1 MVLDINNQLN
11 ITKDEERSNFY
22 PLNDNNYEYSF
33 SPFSF
38 GGIATQGVRYP
49 RNYGL
54 VFSDSSTYPTSAV
67 TLLRENGQYIT
78 IDSSTV
84 NYKIID
90 LDNVEAELDLAVI
103 DRTWHYY
110 SKATGLPD
118 SIPLDSI
125 INSEFYLN
133 PDQFEYFNIVDTVLG
148 TWSDFGFAVSLFG
161 SDYALKLELA
171 KAGHFSYSDRIIILE
186 KAGDTS
192 FVSWNITPGHDNVPN
207 QKSPTNGDT
216 LSIFTTK
223 PFSSAD
229 VYEFISQGS
238 SFNSSQINYL
248 SNKIKVVP
256 NPYIVA
262 ASWEGQ
268 NPYADGRGP
277 RSIHFNHLPPQCKIK
292 IFTLSG
298 ELVNTLVHNT
308 SLDDGSYEWNMLTKD
323 NLDIAY
329 GVYFFHVEPME
340 DGSIYDFKPHVG
352 KFAVIK

>member
-1 MVLDINNQLN
+1 M
-11 ITKDEERSNFY
+11 
-22 PLNDNNYEYSF
+22 
-33 SPFSF
+33 
-38 GGIATQGVRYP
+38 
-49 RNYGL
+49 
-54 VFSDSSTYPTSAV
+54 
-67 TLLRENGQYIT
+67 
-78 IDSSTV
+78 
-84 NYKIID
+84 
-90 LDNVEAELDLAVI
+90 
-103 DRTWHYY
+103 
-110 SKATGLPD
+110 
-118 SIPLDSI
+118 
-125 INSEFYLN
+125 
-133 PDQFEYFNIVDTVLG
+133 G
-148 TWSDFGFAVSLFG
+148 TWSDFGFTVSLFG

-207 QKSPTNGDT
+207 QKKPTNGDT

-229 VYEFISQGS
+229 VYEFVSQGS
-238 SFNSSQINYL
+238 SFNTSQINYL

-308 SLDDGSYEWNMLTKD
+308 SFDDGSYEWNMLTKD

-340 DGSIYDFKPHVG
+340 NGSVYDFKPHVG